1 MSSVVEIESA
11 IEKLSTREVVELSEW
26 LTRHTLKLKLKSQ
39 HDAKMAAIQ
48 ATSGCLA
55 GEEGAEFEA
64 AVREASNQVDA
75 HEW

>member
-11 IEKLSTREVVELSEW
+11 IEKLSTREVAELSEW
-26 LTRHTLKLKLKSQ
+26 LTRHTLKLKSQ

-55 GEEGAEFEA
+55 GEEGAEFES
-64 AVREASNQVDA
+64 AVTEASNQVDA
-75 HEW
+75 NDW

>member
-11 IEKLSTREVVELSEW
+11 IEKLSPQEVAELSEW
-26 LTRHTLKLKLKSQ
+26 LTRHTLKLKSQ
-39 HDAKMAAIQ
+39 HDAKMEAIR
-48 ATSGCLA
+48 ATSGCMA

-75 HEW
+75 NDW